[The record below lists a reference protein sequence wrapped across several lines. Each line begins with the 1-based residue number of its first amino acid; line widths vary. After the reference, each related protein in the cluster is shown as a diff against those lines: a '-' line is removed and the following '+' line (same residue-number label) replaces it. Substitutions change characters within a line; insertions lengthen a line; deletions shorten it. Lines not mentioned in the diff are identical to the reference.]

1 MKQIPLSLGLESTL
15 ELDDV
20 VQGANGLA
28 LSHLKALSPRAA
40 WAASSNTIPEQP
52 APIYLWGPQAT
63 GKTYLLKALAR
74 RWRSEG
80 AHVGFFSAL
89 DPAPWLLDDSWSLV
103 LLDDCDRFD
112 AEQQQAAF
120 TLFVEAATHGF
131 SLVAAGRLPP
141 VDLPLRD
148 DLRTRLG
155 WGHVLALSPLNESE
169 TRAAVRQEADRRG
182 IFLSDEVMNHLL
194 THFDRDL
201 KSLIGLL
208 DRLDEYSLSHK
219 RQVTVPLLK
228 KMLAEEGGLE

>member
-40 WAASSNTIPEQP
+40 LAASANDRAEQP
-52 APIYLWGPQAT
+52 APIYLWGAPAT

-80 AHVGFFSAL
+80 AQVGFFSAH
-89 DPAPWLLDDSWSLV
+89 DPAPWLLDETWSLV

-112 AEQQQAAF
+112 ADQQQAAF
-120 TLFVEAATHGF
+120 TLFVEASTRAF

-182 IFLSDEVMNHLL
+182 IFLSDDVMNHLL
-194 THFDRDL
+194 TYFDRDI
-201 KSLIGLL
+201 KNLISLL

-228 KMLAEEGGLE
+228 KMLAEEGGAT

>member
-15 ELDDV
+15 ELDDM

-40 WAASSNTIPEQP
+40 LAAPQNDPPEQT

-80 AHVGFFSAL
+80 AHVGFFSAH
-89 DPAPWLLDDSWSLV
+89 DPAPWSLDETWSLV
-103 LLDDCDRFD
+103 LLDDCDRFN

-120 TLFVEAATHGF
+120 SLFVEAATQGF

-155 WGHVLALSPLNESE
+155 WGHVLALSPLSETE

-182 IFLSDEVMNHLL
+182 IFLSDDVMNHLL

-208 DRLDEYSLSHK
+208 DRLDAYSLSHK

-228 KMLAEEGGLE
+228 KMLADEAGSE